1 MIEHKQNRDKND
13 IYGMPILGFLFKN
26 IKFIRALQV
35 ITLGLFLYGVYMGF
49 AEPTMENT
57 FTQELFWGLF
67 WSLFV
72 VVTLVS
78 FGRVF
83 CGICPH
89 GFLGKYITKFG
100 LKKEMPNFL
109 KNRFI
114 GVLILII
121 GWWAV
126 YYAAPTFWKV
136 PLATAWM
143 FTALTVFAFVMYYL
157 YKDMSYCKYMC
168 PIGTMMKSY
177 GKISPTWLGTYKED
191 CSDCKTFECATACP
205 YNLKPFTFNKK
216 NSMEDCTLCMDCSS
230 ACDAVAFTINK
241 PSKSLF
247 SKFKWQKAEVW
258 AFILITA
265 AISMTMG
272 FHHGLNR
279 SAIADEFIWSK
290 TATFAQQYIN
300 FGTLDAI
307 GIFAFS
313 YAILFSIGIVYI
325 GMFIASKILNADFE
339 KTFYTLGYA
348 FAPLF
353 IIGGLAHLIS
363 AFSTHNYADI
373 VNGFIYGF
381 GLNVEQV
388 ENLASRRDSWLM
400 YLKVIP
406 YLAALWG
413 YIILANRL
421 KLFEASKI
429 KKIFAFI
436 FASSL
441 VTLYLSLQIYSAYV
455 FKTYGAKKGGH
466 SHGGHSMAKEMFQ
479 SVPFQKA
486 TLLQAGE
493 NKTSGVVC
501 GMNLPKF
508 YKTNHSALLNGK
520 IRQYCSLHC
529 VADDLLKKLPLT
541 NIQVVD
547 VKSLQFIDAT
557 KAFYVVGSKQSG
569 TMSMK
574 SKYAFKEKNEALS
587 FSKKY
592 GGEIMNFQEAL
603 EIAKK
608 DFQH

>member
-1 MIEHKQNRDKND
+1 MIELKQNRDRND
-13 IYGMPILGFLFKN
+13 IYGMPIAKFLFKN
-26 IKFIRALQV
+26 RKFIKTLQI

-49 AEPTMENT
+49 TEPTMKNS

-72 VVTLVS
+72 VVTLAS
-78 FGRVF
+78 FGRIF

-100 LKKEMPNFL
+100 LKKEMPKFL

-114 GVLILII
+114 GILILIV

-143 FTALTVFAFVMYYL
+143 FTALTIFAFIMYYL

-177 GKISPTWLGTYKED
+177 GKISPTWLATYKED
-191 CSDCKTFECATACP
+191 CSDCKTFECAKACS

-216 NSMEDCTLCMDCSS
+216 NSMEECTLCMDCSS

-247 SKFKWQKAEVW
+247 NKFKWQKAEVW

-265 AISMTMG
+265 SISMTMG

-290 TATFAQQYIN
+290 TAVFAQQYIN
-300 FGTLDAI
+300 FGTLDAV
-307 GIFAFS
+307 GIFSFIYAF
-313 YAILFSIGIVYI
+313 LFSIGIVYI
-325 GMFIASKILNADFE
+325 GMFIASKILSEDFE

-353 IIGGLAHLIS
+353 IIGGLAHLMS

-381 GLNVEQV
+381 GFNIDTV
-388 ENLASRRDSWLM
+388 ENLASRKDGWLI

-421 KLFEASKI
+421 QLFKATKI

-441 VTLYLSLQIYSAYV
+441 ITLYLSLQIYSSYV
-455 FKTYGAKKGGH
+455 FKTYGVKKSSH
-466 SHGGHSMAKEMFQ
+466 SHGGQ
-479 SVPFQKA
+479 
-486 TLLQAGE
+486 
-493 NKTSGVVC
+493 
-501 GMNLPKF
+501 
-508 YKTNHSALLNGK
+508 
-520 IRQYCSLHC
+520 
-529 VADDLLKKLPLT
+529 
-541 NIQVVD
+541 NIQKNIQHKNEHIVNTFV
-547 VKSLQFIDAT
+547 L
-557 KAFYVVGSKQSG
+557 
-569 TMSMK
+569 K
-574 SKYAFKEKNEALS
+574 SKY
-587 FSKKY
+587 
-592 GGEIMNFQEAL
+592 
-603 EIAKK
+603 
-608 DFQH
+608 